1 MKQIV
6 LVLALMIAL
15 FAGAIRLPAQ
25 TCILSSSASEKACLP
40 GCCANKTCC
49 AVSTENARLP
59 SLPLSKDGVSQNI
72 IPNVALLATK
82 LVAPQRLAVAPSAW
96 FPATWVVPSP
106 PRRALFCTFL
116 I

>member
-1 MKQIV
+1 MKQFV
-6 LVLALMIAL
+6 LILALMTAL

-49 AVSTENARLP
+49 AVSSENARLP
-59 SLPLSKDGVSQNI
+59 SPPLSKDSVSQDVT
-72 IPNVALLATK
+72 PTVAVPATK
-82 LVAPQRLAVAPSAW
+82 LVALQRLAIAPSAW
-96 FPATWVVPSP
+96 FPATWVMPSP